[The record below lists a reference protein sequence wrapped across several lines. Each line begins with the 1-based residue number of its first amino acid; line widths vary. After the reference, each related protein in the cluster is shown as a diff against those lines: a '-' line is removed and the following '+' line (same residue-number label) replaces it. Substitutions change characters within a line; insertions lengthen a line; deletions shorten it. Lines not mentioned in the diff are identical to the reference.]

1 MNAEGKPRSWT
12 DHLLW
17 HHACHTVDQFQY
29 QSQETVSDLAAF
41 QGPIHPELGIA
52 MDMSVGMKV
61 PGGAICTLALS
72 FNNHG
77 PLGTFFRYICDNGTY
92 IARYDDLIDA
102 NGDKPVDVSKV
113 DVSMD
118 GIELQDREFIAAI
131 QEKREPNSSIA
142 QVVPAMRVLDRLE
155 KCMK

>member
-1 MNAEGKPRSWT
+1 MQLARVLGTVVASHKDPGLAAVKLLVIQPLNAEGKPRSWT

-29 QSQETVSDLAAF
+29 QSRETVSDLAAF

-52 MDMSVGMKV
+52 MDMSLAMKV

-92 IARYDDLIDA
+92 IARRCRRCI
-102 NGDKPVDVSKV
+102 
-113 DVSMD
+113 
-118 GIELQDREFIAAI
+118 
-131 QEKREPNSSIA
+131 
-142 QVVPAMRVLDRLE
+142 
-155 KCMK
+155 